1 MPHKRVYY
9 GDSKKRRY
17 YIEKYYIAAKK
28 ISDFYYDTEKQARKA
43 FEDVI
48 QSLKKRNEDNCVII
62 RDEKAANE
70 KWQETDIWFT
80 LYEKRDGDQGDNN
93 ISVAIFRLLENK
105 EEN

>member
-1 MPHKRVYY
+1 MEIVKNE
-9 GDSKKRRY
+9 GITQKN
-17 YIEKYYIAAKK
+17 IMQLLKK
-28 ISDFYYDTEKQARKA
+28 ISDFYYDTEKQPRKA

-80 LYEKRDGDQGDNN
+80 LYEKKR
-93 ISVAIFRLLENK
+93 
-105 EEN
+105 